1 MTLREFNDIAWGIH
15 SLNIFLNGKFIV
27 GRDVLNSKY
36 MDMIITEL
44 DFTADDAGRIT
55 CTVDLK

>member
-1 MTLREFNDIAWGIH
+1 MTFREFKEMTWGIYNYQ
-15 SLNIFLNGKFIV
+15 LYINGKFIV
-27 GRDVLNSKY
+27 GQDVLDSEY

-44 DFTADDAGRIT
+44 DFTAEDNGRIT